1 MLKLNTLEIQD
12 NQIKSKLPL
21 LLENMNKVLV
31 GQSKAVFLASTAFL
45 AGGHVLLEDVPGVGK
60 TLLAKTLARS
70 VSADFKRIQC
80 TPDLLPSDVSGINV
94 FDQANST
101 FVFEPGPLFSNI
113 LLADEINR
121 ATPRTQSS
129 LLEAMEEGQ
138 VTVDGETRKL
148 PELFFVI
155 STQNPVEYHGT
166 FPLPEAQLDR
176 FMLSLQLGYPSEAE
190 EIEILDKTL
199 EENAFEVESVL
210 SIEEVLD
217 ARKAVRQVKIDGSI
231 KKYIVDIASATRSE
245 SEIVLGVSPR
255 GSQLLM
261 RASQA
266 AAFIQG
272 RNYVK
277 PEDTKKLAPYVFGHR
292 VIPKQRGNKVSHS
305 KLIERIL
312 EAVPVPV

>member
-1 MLKLNTLEIQD
+1 MNKLETRD
-12 NQIKSKLPL
+12 NIVPSKLPL
-21 LLENMNKVLV
+21 LLSNMNKVLV

-60 TLLAKTLARS
+60 TLLAKSLAKS

-94 FDQANST
+94 FDQRSSSFA
-101 FVFEPGPLFSNI
+101 FEPGPLFSNI
-113 LLADEINR
+113 VLADEINR

-148 PELFFVI
+148 PDLFFVI

-176 FMLSLQLGYPSEAE
+176 FMLSLQLGYPNAQE

-199 EENAFEVESVL
+199 QEGAFEVQPVL
-210 SIEEVLD
+210 TIQEVLD
-217 ARKAVRQVKIDGSI
+217 ARKLVREVRVDASI
-231 KKYIVDIASATRSE
+231 KKYIVEIASATRND
-245 SEIVLGVSPR
+245 SEIALGVSPR

-261 RASQA
+261 RASQS
-266 AAFIQG
+266 AAFLSG
-272 RNYVK
+272 RNFVK
-277 PEDTKKLAPYVFGHR
+277 PEDTKLLAPFVFGHR

-305 KLIERIL
+305 KLIARIL
-312 EAVPVPV
+312 ETVPVPV